1 MENKTVAE
9 IVRKQESD
17 DRQGVTTISKYVTYS
32 LRENV
37 EKIDAYL
44 NSKHISGETDSLN
57 REKPF
62 FNIVTAACN
71 IWFRAT
77 DIDRKNIRVKATKK
91 AHQVISLLSTILLQ
105 EWMRKSRFGI
115 FLNEW
120 GRVLSRYGSAVVKF
134 IEKDGELHCDVIP
147 WNRLIIDPIDFDNNV
162 VIEKLELTPAQL
174 KQNPSYNKEIVD
186 ELLECV
192 TTRKTIS
199 GMQKDTKSDYIP
211 IYEVH
216 GELPLSNLTGKE
228 KDDDDYV
235 QQMHVITFLKG
246 KNRGEFDDFT
256 LYSGREK
263 SPYMITHLIKEDGRS
278 QAIGAVEHLFEAQW
292 MMNHTVKEIK
302 DQLDLTSKI
311 IYQTSD
317 GNFVG
322 QNALNAIENGEILIH
337 ALNQP
342 LTEVQSRGQDIVSLQ
357 NFGQQWQMLGNQING
372 ISESM
377 LGQNPPSGTA
387 WRQTEALL
395 QESRGL
401 FELMTENKGL
411 YVEEMLR
418 TYVIPFLKKQM
429 DTTEEISAILESRQ
443 INQRDSLYLP
453 AEVIKRTNTKV
464 KSTILNGG
472 IVDPLD
478 MEMFKAEQAQKIQG
492 ELNSQ
497 GNQRFI
503 KPSDISTKT
512 WKEVLKDLEWEIE
525 CDITGESV
533 DRQLVMTTLNTA
545 LQVMANPAF
554 SQNKKAQLIVD
565 KILEETG
572 VLSSLELNQVPDQQ
586 PNPAMPLGGQQVGA
600 GQQMPQ
606 MQSQTK

>member
-1 MENKTVAE
+1 
-9 IVRKQESD
+9 
-17 DRQGVTTISKYVTYS
+17 
-32 LRENV
+32 
-37 EKIDAYL
+37 
-44 NSKHISGETDSLN
+44 
-57 REKPF
+57 
-62 FNIVTAACN
+62 
-71 IWFRAT
+71 
-77 DIDRKNIRVKATKK
+77 
-91 AHQVISLLSTILLQ
+91 
-105 EWMRKSRFGI
+105 
-115 FLNEW
+115 
-120 GRVLSRYGSAVVKF
+120 
-134 IEKDGELHCDVIP
+134 
-147 WNRLIIDPIDFDNNV
+147 
-162 VIEKLELTPAQL
+162 
-174 KQNPSYNKEIVD
+174 
-186 ELLECV
+186 
-192 TTRKTIS
+192 
-199 GMQKDTKSDYIP
+199 
-211 IYEVH
+211 
-216 GELPLSNLTGKE
+216 
-228 KDDDDYV
+228 
-235 QQMHVITFLKG
+235 
-246 KNRGEFDDFT
+246 
-256 LYSGREK
+256 
-263 SPYMITHLIKEDGRS
+263 MITHLIKEDGRS

-443 INQRDSLYLP
+443 INQIDSLYLP

>member
-443 INQRDSLYLP
+443 INQIDSLYLP